1 MTYLHQLANNINMP
15 YVNIIVNVDSAVN
28 AYNLLWSYPV
38 SPQDVVIL
46 FGRIYIQE
54 ENFKV

>member
-46 FGRIYIQE
+46 FGRIYI
-54 ENFKV
+54 